1 MARPAPGGPQPGLA
15 GRSRALTW
23 RSRGGL
29 GGSPRA
35 RFRGL
40 GGQQRGALQH
50 PFRGSSGSVPTT
62 ALHRA
67 ARTARAAQ
75 AHCPARRSALAPR
88 VSACARALPPTLR
101 AVLALPG
108 LAAPDP
114 RAPVCASPLSPR
126 ARALAEARHARCA
139 HGFSTAQRLSWWCEM
154 RRCSHTKCLGR
165 ARALFTVMFTQIV

>member
-1 MARPAPGGPQPGLA
+1 MARPAPGGPQPGLV

-29 GGSPRA
+29 GGSPCA
-35 RFRGL
+35 RIRGL

-67 ARTARAAQ
+67 AWAAQ
-75 AHCPARRSALAPR
+75 THYPARRSALAPR

-126 ARALAEARHARCA
+126 ARARAPARMH
-139 HGFSTAQRLSWWCEM
+139 STRDGLRAMRSWLLN
-154 RRCSHTKCLGR
+154 RRATL
-165 ARALFTVMFTQIV
+165 LVV